1 MEFVSPYEN
10 SHFRI
15 LGLYA
20 SAALPQIEE
29 AAAGMR
35 ETLQRLRL
43 EKESNP
49 FFSPAEE
56 SLCDKIAAASY
67 PWLELKI
74 PSQEEADAALENLR
88 GEINRF
94 AARIYWPHVISDSD
108 RQAWEKLG
116 EGSTE
121 AAIKIWTQTCFSD
134 KASVKEK
141 ASACHNL
148 AILHHMR
155 YHKNMRG
162 SEEAER
168 DLQQANRWWNHCF
181 ECNYLSVIV
190 ADGEE
195 GFALQTNMT
204 ASLSPQ
210 FEGIAEAE
218 IKAENAQNV
227 IKEHRDYIR
236 QLLSYER
243 YMNKRKGL
251 GEAGASKNADDV
263 LNGAQD
269 AIGRNYIRDKANLL
283 LAFEK
288 AKEMTA
294 HYKYADAV
302 ETLEKVRLCVS
313 SEKEGAK
320 LDEAVYNVE
329 MARVLRGLLPIKNPP
344 KLLNR
349 MGFGACL
356 GRLRDY
362 DSVTRSFNAHL
373 RWTVMFI
380 PIWYFGLYR
389 IRQTKDDEWVFLG
402 QYVSDDFCS
411 VYNFLVL
418 ALGVVF
424 VIMSLI
430 IIVSKVL

>member
-10 SHFRI
+10 SHFRS

-29 AAAGMR
+29 AAVRQR
-35 ETLQRLRL
+35 ELQRRQRS
-43 EKESNP
+43 ETEANP

-56 SLCDKIAAASY
+56 ALIDMVSSVSY

-74 PSQEEADAALENLR
+74 PAPEETEAALEYLR
-88 GEINRF
+88 SSENRY
-94 AARIYWPHVISDSD
+94 AARIYWPHVLSDYD
-108 RQAWEKLG
+108 RQAWEKLS
-116 EGSTE
+116 EGGTE
-121 AAIKIWTQTCFSD
+121 AAIKIWTQACFSET
-134 KASVKEK
+134 ASKKEK

-148 AILHHMR
+148 AILFHVSF
-155 YHKNMRG
+155 HKKRRG
-162 SEEAER
+162 SEEADR

-195 GFALQTNMT
+195 GFALDTNMT
-204 ASLSPQ
+204 ASLSSE
-210 FEGIAEAE
+210 FEGVIEAE
-218 IKAENAQNV
+218 IKAEAARKV
-227 IKEHRDYIR
+227 IKEQRDYVR

-243 YMNKRKGL
+243 FMNKKNG
-251 GEAGASKNADDV
+251 GEGTSASFLADDE
-263 LNGAQD
+263 LNAAKD
-269 AIGRNYIRDKANLL
+269 ALGRSYIRDKANLL

-288 AKEMTA
+288 AQEMTA
-294 HYKYADAV
+294 HYKYAEAV
-302 ETLEKVRLCVS
+302 ETLEKVRICVS
-313 SEKEGAK
+313 SEKEAAK
-320 LDEAVYNVE
+320 LDESVYNVE
-329 MARVLRGLLPIKNPP
+329 MSRVMRGLLPLKNPP
-344 KLLNR
+344 ALLSR

-380 PIWYFGLYR
+380 PVWYFGLYR
-389 IRQTKDDEWVFLG
+389 IRQSQDDEWVFLG

-418 ALGVVF
+418 ALGAVF
-424 VIMSLI
+424 VILSLI
-430 IIVSKVL
+430 IIVTKVL